1 MKRRDLL
8 VAFVLIAFP
17 SLVSAQDGRL
27 EKPTGV
33 PKAVVE
39 KPERDIG
46 ILAVG
51 DPAAAEFDVRNAGG
65 APLELL
71 SVKAPLGVRA
81 EGVPASVPAG
91 GSRTVRLVLGV
102 PAPPGELVIEASVL
116 TNDPELPTVRLVLR
130 GKVQAFLLMHPGY
143 ARYIVVQHAADGT
156 ITQTVGAADGAT
168 FRVLGVESPSPSL
181 RTSFREARP
190 DERRPGWTGSQW
202 RVDSTLSRDA
212 PVGALTGDIVVVT
225 DHPRQRVARA
235 PISGFVRPVFAVTP
249 PEARMGDVDPRRTPR
264 LRLFVKNFA
273 EERIELRGAES
284 DVTGVRA
291 ELEAREPGRSWGLT
305 LWLDADKPP
314 GPFEGHVRIRTASP
328 QVPVIDIP
336 LSGRI
341 VHGPGSP

>member
-8 VAFVLIAFP
+8 VASICVSFS
-17 SLVSAQDGRL
+17 SLASTQDRHQ
-27 EKPTGV
+27 KPAAV

-39 KPERDIG
+39 KPERDVG
-46 ILAVG
+46 VLAVG
-51 DPAAAEFDVRNAGG
+51 DPAAAEFDVRNVGD
-65 APLELL
+65 APLELQ
-71 SVKAPLGVRA
+71 SVKAPLGVRT

-91 GSRTVRLVLGV
+91 GSRTVRLVLGF
-102 PAPPGELVIEASVL
+102 PAPPGELMIEVSVL
-116 TNDPELPTVRLVLR
+116 TNDPELPMLRLVLR

-156 ITQTVGAADGAT
+156 ITQTVGASDGAA
-168 FRVLGVESPSPSL
+168 FRVVGVESPSPAL

-202 RVDSTLSRDA
+202 RVESTLSRDA

-235 PISGFVRPVFAVTP
+235 PVSGFVRPVFAVTP

-264 LRLFVKNFA
+264 LQLFVKNFA
-273 EERIELRGAES
+273 EQLIDLRGAES

-291 ELEAREPGRSWGLT
+291 ELAAREPGRSWGLT
-305 LWLDADKPP
+305 LWLDAEKPP
-314 GPFEGHVRIRTASP
+314 GPFEGHVRIRTANP

-341 VHGPGSP
+341 VRGSDSP